1 MLLPRFLTALFGI
14 PLILLLIWIGYLP
27 FFFLVYGIIFLGLY
41 EFYYL
46 WVNKG
51 YRPDKIFGY
60 IFGSFLLFS
69 LYLQGRDSPLL
80 SEGAGLV
87 FTLGILF
94 YLALNVLRKMFTK
107 QETKKSYFDLV
118 LTFWGV
124 VYVVW
129 LLGHLVLLRELR
141 PFGREYTYLLFLS
154 AWFSD
159 TAAYAVGIKFGRY
172 PLAKKISP
180 KKTWEGT
187 IAGLVTGILVA
198 LIFKILFLKHFG
210 YVQALVIGAILSA
223 GGLFGDLSESFLKRQ
238 LEVKDTSDLLPGHGG
253 ILDRFDTIIFTAP
266 ILYYYLRLF
275 I

>member
-1 MLLPRFLTALFGI
+1 MLLPRFLTSLFGI

-51 YRPDKIFGY
+51 YYPDKIFGY
-60 IFGSFLLFS
+60 IFGSFLLLS
-69 LYLQGRDSPLL
+69 LYFQGKDNPLL
-80 SEGAGLV
+80 SEGTGLV

-94 YLALNVLRKMFTK
+94 YLTLNVLRKMFTK
-107 QETKKSYFDLV
+107 EETKKSYFDLV

-124 VYVVW
+124 VYVAW
-129 LLGHLVLLRELR
+129 LLGHLLLLRELR

-159 TAAYAVGIKFGRY
+159 TAAYAVGRKFGQH

-180 KKTWEGT
+180 KKTWEGGVS
-187 IAGLVTGILVA
+187 GLLTAVLVV
-198 LIFKILFLKHFG
+198 LIFKILFLKHFT
-210 YVQALVIGAILSA
+210 YLQVIVIGLILSLV
-223 GGLFGDLSESFLKRQ
+223 GQFGDLSESFLKRQ
-238 LEVKDTSDLLPGHGG
+238 VEVKDTSNLLPGHGG

-266 ILYYYLRLF
+266 VLYYYLRLF
-275 I
+275 G